1 MSRKK
6 KLKLDTGDILSI
18 NLDNNEYAFAR
29 VLTKVSIGHCIEI
42 FDFIADSQTQYTKV
56 NFQSRLLS
64 PQIIDSYSIFWLRN
78 EGDWDVESTQK
89 DFLPPK
95 DEASKFKYGDKTNL
109 TLIDIF
115 GNQEAMKENDGNR
128 YPSYSPKGDFQIKK
142 IIKFWRDKNSGFD

>member
-1 MSRKK
+1 MNRKR

-18 NLDNNEYAFAR
+18 NLGNNEYAFAR

-78 EGDWDVESTQK
+78 EGGFENAK
-89 DFLPPK
+89 K
-95 DEASKFKYGDKTNL
+95 KG
-109 TLIDIF
+109 
-115 GNQEAMKENDGNR
+115 KE
-128 YPSYSPKGDFQIKK
+128 
-142 IIKFWRDKNSGFD
+142 